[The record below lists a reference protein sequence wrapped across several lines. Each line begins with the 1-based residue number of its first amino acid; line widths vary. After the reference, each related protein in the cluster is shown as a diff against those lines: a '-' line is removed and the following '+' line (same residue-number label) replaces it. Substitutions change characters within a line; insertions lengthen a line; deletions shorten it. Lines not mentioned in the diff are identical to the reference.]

1 MIRPFRYALTPACL
15 AATVLSLAA
24 PANAQTKP
32 DPVQAIWAY
41 AGSWKIETEN
51 FATAYSKAGHESSML
66 RNECWKTGQY
76 VACRQI
82 VNGDSKVLIV
92 FACADAKNCT
102 SYQIPPDGS
111 DPGSGK
117 LIVEGDTWT
126 FPWSTSEGG
135 KTTWFRVVNVWSSK
149 DTIEYRQEYST
160 DQQHWTRMASGH
172 ESRIPIG
179 LMPVDPAT
187 RK

>member
-66 RNECWKTGQY
+66 RNECWKT
-76 VACRQI
+76 
-82 VNGDSKVLIV
+82 
-92 FACADAKNCT
+92 AK
-102 SYQIPPDGS
+102 
-111 DPGSGK
+111 
-117 LIVEGDTWT
+117 TW
-126 FPWSTSEGG
+126 PAG
-135 KTTWFRVVNVWSSK
+135 RSS
-149 DTIEYRQEYST
+149 
-160 DQQHWTRMASGH
+160 M
-172 ESRIPIG
+172 
-179 LMPVDPAT
+179 AT
-187 RK
+187 RKCSSSSAC